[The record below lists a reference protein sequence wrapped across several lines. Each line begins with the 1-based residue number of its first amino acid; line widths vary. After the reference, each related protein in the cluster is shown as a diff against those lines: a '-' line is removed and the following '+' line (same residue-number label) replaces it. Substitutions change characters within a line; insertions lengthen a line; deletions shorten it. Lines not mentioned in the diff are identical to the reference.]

1 MHRRVMAL
9 ATIVVSIMSS
19 PALAVGSVSAGKAKS
34 KICISCHGVDGNSTN
49 PVWPKLAGQHSIY
62 LAKALRDFRSGAR
75 KDSVM
80 SAMAKPLSDDDIA
93 NLAAYYAA
101 QTPK

>member
-1 MHRRVMAL
+1 MQRALMA
-9 ATIVVSIMSS
+9 ATTLVVALMS
-19 PALAVGSVSAGKAKS
+19 GSVLGQGSISAGKAKALV
-34 KICISCHGVDGNSTN
+34 CRGCHGVDGNSTN
-49 PVWPKLAGQHSIY
+49 PLSPKLAGQHAIY

-75 KDSVM
+75 KNSVM

-101 QTPK
+101 QSPK

>member
-62 LAKALRDFRSGAR
+62 LAEALRDFRSGAR